1 MDKIETFRYEKKI
14 TLNDRTK
21 LLDCTN
27 MLIIFME
34 NDAQTKG
41 EEVEYFQLRLMDCEK
56 SMSWRDLKLEWMTS
70 K

>member
-1 MDKIETFRYEKKI
+1 
-14 TLNDRTK
+14 
-21 LLDCTN
+21 
-27 MLIIFME
+27 ME

-41 EEVEYFQLRLMDCEK
+41 EEVEYFQLRLMDCER